1 MTITL
6 YEPFRAVFYTG
17 FYAAHALEAY
27 KAEGLDVRL
36 AQPADPAG
44 AAPGILAGE
53 ADVIWSGPMRLLQH
67 HDRDQACALVG
78 FAEVV
83 TRDPFV
89 LVGGKPRPDFRFRDL
104 EGLRFGTV
112 AEVPTPWMCVQEDI
126 RRAGVDPAA
135 LDRVADQT
143 MAANAA
149 SLKAGRLD
157 VIQVFEPYVEQLVAS
172 GAGHIW
178 YAAATRGHTSYT
190 TLITTKEKLRRD
202 QETALKMTRA
212 LAKTLTWLH
221 GHGADEVAALVA
233 SYFPDLPRA
242 TLVGAIQRY
251 KALGVWGRDP
261 LLSEVGFVRLK
272 LGLLSGGFIARDVP
286 YESCVDPSFARQVI
300 AEGAG

>member
-6 YEPFRAVFYTG
+6 YEPFRALFYTA
-17 FYAAHALEAY
+17 FYAAHALDAY

-36 AQPADPAG
+36 TQPADPAG

-67 HDRDQACALVG
+67 HDRDPGCQLVG
-78 FAEVV
+78 FCEVV

-89 LVGGKPRPDFRFRDL
+89 LLGREPRPQFRFTDL
-104 EGLRFGTV
+104 AGLRFGTV
-112 AEVPTPWMCVQEDI
+112 SEVPTPWMCVQEDI
-126 RRAGVDPAA
+126 RRAGLDPAA
-135 LDRVADQT
+135 LDRVAGET
-143 MAANAA
+143 MAANSEA
-149 SLKAGRLD
+149 LRVGRLD

-190 TLITTKEKLRRD
+190 TLITTQEKLRRD
-202 QETALKMTRA
+202 PDTALKMTRA

-221 GHGADEVAALVA
+221 GHGAHEVAALVA

-242 TLVGAIQRY
+242 TLTGAIARY

-286 YESCVDPSFARQVI
+286 YAACVDPSFARRVI